1 MNPNN
6 STYEYNLVDLLKA
19 FHKSGIRILN
29 PNIYFNNYY
38 VKYNFGIE
46 SVQVT
51 TDYPVGGIITFTLN
65 DPKKFFTK
73 IIKYG
78 LV

>member
-6 STYEYNLVDLLKA
+6 STYEYILLDLLKS
-19 FHKSGIRILN
+19 FHEAGIRILD

-38 VKYNFGIE
+38 VKCNFGIE
-46 SVQVT
+46 SVQIII
-51 TDYPVGGIITFTLN
+51 DYSARGTIIFTLN